1 MLFAIVASALR
12 TPPRH
17 LTVTTARMPWCYGGF
32 LPTPER
38 RSLMK
43 PAILEA
49 HTAGLLRKHNWLPNA
64 AAGVVVGVVA
74 IPLAMAFAIAAGA
87 KPEQGLYTA
96 IVAGLI
102 VTLLGG
108 SRVQIA
114 GPTGAFAVLLAGVT
128 AQYGLSGLQVVTLL
142 AGAILVVF
150 GLARLGSVIKFIPE
164 SVILGFT
171 AGIAVVIWTGQWPN
185 FFGLPATRSEHFAGK
200 LVEMV
205 SALPALDPTTTLL
218 GIVSVIVIALW
229 PKIPVLGKVP
239 GPLVALVGGTVFVAL
254 AQPTSVATIG
264 SAFGGLPKGLPALTL
279 PHFAWS
285 DLPDLVRPAFAIA
298 LLGAIESLLSATV
311 ADGMTGT
318 KHDSNQELLG
328 QGAANIAASLFGG
341 FAATGAIARTATNV
355 RHGGNSPI
363 AGIFHVLT
371 VVLVLVVLAPLA
383 AYVPLA
389 TLAAILFV
397 VAFNMSEV
405 GRIVRIA
412 RRAPRSDV
420 AVMLITLTL
429 TVFADLVIAVEVGVI
444 LALLN
449 FFRRMT
455 AAVGVTELETGSSA
469 VTEQVPAFKDVLV
482 FTIDGPFFFGA
493 VDQFESALLHTNTE
507 PKAVIVS
514 MENVPFIDLTALA
527 SLQDTIEQ
535 LRKHEVVVALCCTKP
550 KVAERIEKAGIAEG
564 LPLPATAT
572 LEDALRAVGQR
583 IDHDAR

>member
-1 MLFAIVASALR
+1 
-12 TPPRH
+12 
-17 LTVTTARMPWCYGGF
+17 
-32 LPTPER
+32 
-38 RSLMK
+38 MK

-49 HTAGLLRKHNWLPNA
+49 YSVGLLRKHNWLPNI
-64 AAGVVVGVVA
+64 AAGAVVGVVA

-96 IVAGLI
+96 VIAGLV
-102 VTLLGG
+102 VTLFGG

-128 AQYGLSGLQVVTLL
+128 ARYGLGGLQVVTLL
-142 AGAILVVF
+142 AGVILLVF

-171 AGIAVVIWTGQWPN
+171 AGIAVVIWIGQWPN
-185 FFGLPATRSEHFAGK
+185 FFGLPATTSGHFAGK

-205 SALPALDPTTTLL
+205 RALPGLDVTTTLL
-218 GIVSVIVIALW
+218 GVVSVIVIALW
-229 PKIPVLGKVP
+229 PKVPVLGKVP

-254 AQPTSVATIG
+254 TRPESVATIG
-264 SAFGGLPKGLPALTL
+264 TAFGGLPRGLPALTL
-279 PHFAWS
+279 PDFAWT
-285 DLPDLVRPAFAIA
+285 DLPELIRPAFAIA

-311 ADGMTGT
+311 ADGMTCT

-328 QGAANIAASLFGG
+328 QGAANIAASFFGG
-341 FAATGAIARTATNV
+341 FAATGAIARTATNI

-363 AGIFHVLT
+363 AGIVHAL
-371 VVLVLVVLAPLA
+371 VVALVLVVLAPLA

-397 VAFNMSEV
+397 VAFNMSEL
-405 GRIVRIA
+405 GRITRIA

-420 AVMLITLTL
+420 AVMVITLVL
-429 TVFADLVIAVEVGVI
+429 TIFADLVIAVEVGVI
-444 LALLN
+444 LAMLN

-455 AAVGVTELETGSSA
+455 VAVGVSELGTDSGSG
-469 VTEQVPAFKDVLV
+469 VEQVPAFKDVLV

-507 PKAVIVS
+507 PRAVVVS

-535 LRKHEVVVALCCTKP
+535 LRKHGVIVALCCTKP
-550 KVAERIEKAGIAEG
+550 KVAERIDRAGIAEG
-564 LPLPATAT
+564 LPLPATAS
-572 LEDALRAVGQR
+572 LEDALRTVGQR
-583 IDHDAR
+583 HTASESS